1 MCWMW
6 SQIMGRIWKQT
17 EKQKEDAASLETALT
32 IPAPSYLQ
40 LPSQILLIAHP
51 PFSMCQLPVPTPP
64 QTPAHSSL
72 TFGPGAKQV
81 SWHAVCMASLWDKN
95 TVFWQLGSV
104 KSFFTRHVC
113 VGCLTWE
120 EDNKAVT
127 GMLCRDRDGPR
138 EKWVFL
144 FQCQIS
150 GTRSSGNALGWD
162 KPGTGEK
169 QHGTFSPGASPAS
182 DLLIPKGPWTAASAG
197 VSRKGD
203 SSKLLNPFLFISTT
217 AQSLR
222 LGRRVGRGS
231 DQTNHLQVLKVVLCA
246 LHFGLCTCYS
256 LNPECPQ
263 PSSSAPLAIL
273 YIFQEPTQIS
283 TPLGSL
289 SLFLRSTD
297 NILLCASNIAWSFSR
312 HKHLRDR

>member
-1 MCWMW
+1 
-6 SQIMGRIWKQT
+6 MGRWRNECFCFSVRYQAHVAQGMLLDET
-17 EKQKEDAASLETALT
+17 SLGLERSNM
-32 IPAPSYLQ
+32 APSAPVLHLLLTCWFLKAPELQ
-40 LPSQILLIAHP
+40 L
-51 PFSMCQLPVPTPP
+51 QL
-64 QTPAHSSL
+64 
-72 TFGPGAKQV
+72 
-81 SWHAVCMASLWDKN
+81 
-95 TVFWQLGSV
+95 
-104 KSFFTRHVC
+104 
-113 VGCLTWE
+113 
-120 EDNKAVT
+120 
-127 GMLCRDRDGPR
+127 
-138 EKWVFL
+138 
-144 FQCQIS
+144 
-150 GTRSSGNALGWD
+150 
-162 KPGTGEK
+162 
-169 QHGTFSPGASPAS
+169 
-182 DLLIPKGPWTAASAG
+182 G

-217 AQSLR
+217 AQSLH

-231 DQTNHLQVLKVVLCA
+231 DQRDHLQVLKVVLCA